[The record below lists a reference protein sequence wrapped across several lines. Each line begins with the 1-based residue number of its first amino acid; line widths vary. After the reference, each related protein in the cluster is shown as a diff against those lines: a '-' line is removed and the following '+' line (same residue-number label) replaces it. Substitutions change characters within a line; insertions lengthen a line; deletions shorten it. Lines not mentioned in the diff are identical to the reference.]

1 MQQNIT
7 PPNDQAQVEMNLPIG
22 YVHQHD
28 EAFSHLARGDVI
40 ACALI
45 DERDEA
51 MHLVDDILQ
60 KLTRL
65 NSMMERYCPVRGKAF
80 ELLAGDLIESVSRYS
95 EDFTS
100 HREKIRKKIDG
111 RYWLKVIH
119 ASRVTTLM
127 NASAKKKMEDS
138 ATSDAPEFAFNAV
151 MGTIQTHYESRMATF
166 VEAGLELFES
176 LDRGF
181 KNNDRICLR
190 KKIIFKGALSG
201 DYWNS
206 YGSAK
211 DRVHDLER
219 ILMILDGKDP
229 GGLVYKETAPHLLE
243 EAARA
248 GKSEYNHEYFDA
260 KLYNNGNVHLTFT
273 RFDLVDR
280 FNELLAN
287 FHGHTLGK
295 RTAKR

>member
-1 MQQNIT
+1 MQQDIK
-7 PPNDQAQVEMNLPIG
+7 PKNDQTHADMNLPAR
-22 YVHQHD
+22 YLHQHN
-28 EAFSHLARGDVI
+28 EAFSHLARGDAI
-40 ACALI
+40 AIALI
-45 DERDEA
+45 DERNEA
-51 MHLVDDILQ
+51 MRLVDDILQ

-65 NSMMERYCPVRGKAF
+65 NSMMEYYCPVRGKAF
-80 ELLAGDLIESVSRYS
+80 EQLAGDLIENVSRYS
-95 EDFTS
+95 EDFTT

-119 ASRVTTLM
+119 ASRATTLM

-138 ATSDAPEFAFNAV
+138 ASKDAPEFVFNAV
-151 MGTIQTHYESRMATF
+151 MGTIQTHYENRMTTF
-166 VEAGLELFES
+166 VKAGLELFES

-181 KNNDRICLR
+181 KSNDRICLR
-190 KKIIFKGALSG
+190 KKIIFRGALSG

-206 YGSAK
+206 YSSAK

-219 ILMILDGKDP
+219 IFMILEGKDP
-229 GGLVYKETAPHLLE
+229 GSLVYNETAPHLLE
-243 EAARA
+243 EAARD
-248 GKSEYNHEYFDA
+248 GKSEYHHEYFDA

-280 FNELLAN
+280 FNEMLAN
-287 FHGHTLGK
+287 FHGNKLGT